1 MTDGQQQAMQAIKAW
16 QTLLGTDAVRV
27 GDQIP
32 ARLRADTAPVTRRIR
47 SVLQIASADQLPDVL
62 RIAQQHGVPVHP
74 VSTASNWG
82 YGSAQPVQGDVT
94 LIDLSRL
101 QKIIHFDPEL
111 GVVTVEPGV
120 TQGMLADFLDAGGHA
135 FMVPVTGA
143 GPHCSLVANALERG
157 YGVTPYGD
165 HFGSLT
171 DLEAV
176 LADGS
181 LYRSALSEAAGED
194 LARLSKWG
202 IGPYVN
208 GLFAQSGFGIVTR
221 ASILLA
227 RKPEAVRVCLFGLT
241 HDALL
246 EPAIERIQHIMQALP
261 GTVGA
266 MQLMNRHRVLAMTAP
281 YPPESQRDAKGLIP
295 AELIDTLARQYQIA
309 HWTGVATL
317 YGPERMVRA
326 AQQEIRV
333 ALKGVASR
341 VVFMSPRQVAGLA
354 ALGPHLPGRLGHR
367 LGVSAG
373 LLSGAMQMVQ
383 GRPDETALRLAYWRS
398 GTKPLDSRLDPAK
411 DGCGLYWYAPLVPMR
426 PDDVRRFVAF
436 ATETLPKHGL
446 EPVLS
451 LTARGERLFDCTVPL
466 LFNAQSDVDSEVAGE
481 CLSHLIEYGRTL
493 GFYPYRLH
501 VDGMAAHQ
509 GRHPLSSQFVDRL
522 REALDPHHLLAPGRY
537 R

>member
-1 MTDGQQQAMQAIKAW
+1 MTDGPRQAIDAW

-27 GDQIP
+27 DDQIP

-120 TQGMLADFLDAGGHA
+120 TQAMLADFLDAGGHA

-181 LYRSALSEAAGED
+181 LYRSALHEAAGED

-227 RKPEAVRVCLFGLT
+227 PKPEAVRICLFSLAD
-241 HDALL
+241 DALL
-246 EPAIERIQHIMQALP
+246 EPAVDRIRQIMQALP

-266 MQLMNRHRVLAMTAP
+266 VNLMNRHRMLTVTAP
-281 YPPESQRDAKGLIP
+281 YPADQRDDSGLIR
-295 AELIDTLARQYQIA
+295 AEVIDALAKAHRIA
-309 HWTGVATL
+309 PWTGFAPL
-317 YGPERMVRA
+317 YGTERMVRA
-326 AQQEIRV
+326 AQQEIRA

-354 ALGPHLPGRLGHR
+354 ALGARLPGRLGHR

-398 GTKPLDSRLDPAK
+398 GTKPVGSRLDPAK

-426 PDDVRRFVAF
+426 PGDVRRFVAF
-436 ATETLPKHGL
+436 ATETLRKHGL
-446 EPVLS
+446 EPVLT
-451 LTARGERLFDCTVPL
+451 LTTRGDRLFDGTVPL
-466 LFNAQSDVDSEVAGE
+466 LFDPHSAAASEAARA
-481 CLSHLIEYGRTL
+481 CLTELTVTGRSL

-501 VDGMAAHQ
+501 VDEMAAHQ
-509 GRHPLSSQFVDRL
+509 GRHPLSSQFVGRL